1 MGVESAGEG
10 MAVGKHEVV
19 EQVDINR
26 RSRKRGPGSVSERKG
41 EGDARGVRGGAGPC
55 AIEDVAVNGT
65 ATDEADSAHRVRV
78 ALLKV
83 PFLLAVRK
91 AGRSPYLNFRRG
103 GTVYVRV
110 EVTKWT

>member
-1 MGVESAGEG
+1 
-10 MAVGKHEVV
+10 MAVGEHKVIEKVN
-19 EQVDINR
+19 INR
-26 RSRKRGPGSVSERKG
+26 RSRKRGSGSVGKRKG
-41 EGDARGVRGGAGPC
+41 EGDACGVRGSAGPC

-83 PFLLAVRK
+83 PLLLAVRK

-103 GTVYVRV
+103 QRGVCTCVWR
-110 EVTKWT
+110 